1 MEYLSSTDHRGLKIT
16 TTRLTVKG
24 ETERRETRISWKEEE
39 MVIIS
44 DMLGNKITVTGNIQF
59 DSKVENVWEVCS
71 NI

>member
-1 MEYLSSTDHRGLKIT
+1 M
-16 TTRLTVKG
+16 KG
-24 ETERRETRISWKEEE
+24 EKERRETRISWREEE

-71 NI
+71 NISWFGRNRN

>member
-1 MEYLSSTDHRGLKIT
+1 M
-16 TTRLTVKG
+16 KG

>member
-24 ETERRETRISWKEEE
+24 EKERRETRISWREEE